1 MITKSAI
8 TESAITTCDSDPG
21 GHLGLDHE
29 LAAARPLTLDTEVT
43 LAAGV
48 TLNPTLE
55 LLGASL
61 EHLTGCYRKLT
72 PAGKAAARRHREAEA
87 EAAL

>member
-1 MITKSAI
+1 
-8 TESAITTCDSDPG
+8 
-21 GHLGLDHE
+21 
-29 LAAARPLTLDTEVT
+29 LDTEVT

-48 TLNPTLE
+48 TPNPTLE